1 MNAKVI
7 QDCIYQN
14 TFYKEGDIVTGSD
27 NELQEI
33 LDFGYAEV
41 YDGPIEAPK
50 EEKPVEETSKEEE
63 PESDGKKTT
72 KK

>member
-33 LDFGYAEV
+33 LDFGYAKV

-50 EEKPVEETSKEEE
+50 EEEPVEETSKEEE

>member
-27 NELQEI
+27 NKLQET

-50 EEKPVEETSKEEE
+50 EEETVEETPIEE
-63 PESDGKKTT
+63 PESDGKKTA

>member
-50 EEKPVEETSKEEE
+50 EEEPVEETSKEEE